1 MVEQAKPD
9 SAGVKVP
16 PPLIYITGLLIGAA
30 LEQVAATPNLP
41 GVWALVAAVV
51 GIVLAVLLDGGAMRR
66 FLRSRTAMEPWKPS
80 SALVTTGPYRF
91 TRNPMYLGMA
101 VLYLGIA
108 LTFGW
113 LWAVALLPVVLVVID
128 RAVIA
133 REERYLTRRFGE
145 SYLQYREQVRRW
157 L

>member
-1 MVEQAKPD
+1 MAEQARAD
-9 SAGVKVP
+9 SAGVRVP
-16 PPLIYITGLLIGAA
+16 PPLIYIAGLLVGAA
-30 LEQVAATPNLP
+30 LEQVVATPDLP
-41 GVWALVAAVV
+41 GVWALLAAVV

-108 LTFGW
+108 LTFGL
-113 LWAVALLPVVLVVID
+113 LWSVALLPVVLVVVD
-128 RAVIA
+128 RYVIA

>member
-1 MVEQAKPD
+1 MSGQRQD

-16 PPLIYITGLLIGAA
+16 PPLIYIAGLFAGVG
-30 LEQVAATPNLP
+30 LEQVVATPDLP
-41 GVWALVAAVV
+41 GVWALVAAVA
-51 GIVLAVLLDGGAMRR
+51 GLAIAAVLDLGALRR
-66 FLRSRTAMEPWKPS
+66 FIRARTAAEPWKPS

-101 VLYLGIA
+101 GLYAGIS
-108 LTFGW
+108 LTFGL
-113 LWAVALLPVVLVVID
+113 LWSLALLPVVLVIID

-145 SYLQYREQVRRW
+145 TYLQYREQVRRW
-157 L
+157 I

>member
-1 MVEQAKPD
+1 MSEQAKPD

-16 PPLIYITGLLIGAA
+16 PPLIYIAGLLIGAA

-41 GVWALVAAVV
+41 VVWALVAAVV
-51 GIVLAVLLDGGAMRR
+51 GIVLAVVLDGDATRR
-66 FLRSRTAMEPWKPS
+66 FLRSRTALEPWKPS

-101 VLYLGIA
+101 LLYLGIL

-113 LWAVALLPVVLVVID
+113 LWSVALLPVVLVVID
-128 RAVIA
+128 RAVVA